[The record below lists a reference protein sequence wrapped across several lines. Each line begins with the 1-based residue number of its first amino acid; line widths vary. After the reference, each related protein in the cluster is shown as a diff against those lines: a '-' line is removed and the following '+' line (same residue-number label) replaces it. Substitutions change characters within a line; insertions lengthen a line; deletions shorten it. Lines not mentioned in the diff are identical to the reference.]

1 MNAVVRSAVADR
13 VLTLTIDREERR
25 NALSAEVLDGLLH
38 GVRVRAA
45 EDDVRV
51 VVVTGAGEKA
61 FCAGADLG
69 AYDPEATPLDLHER
83 RGGLRELVLAL
94 RECPRPVVAR
104 VQGLA
109 LAGGLGLALAC
120 DLVVASDAAAFGTPE
135 VDVGLWPFMIGALVA
150 RHVSPKRAL
159 DLMLTARRI
168 DAATAL
174 DWGLVSR
181 VVPAASLD
189 AAVAEVTASLAAKS
203 PLVLRMGKAAWYG
216 TEDLALA
223 PALEALQAQLSLLT
237 QSKDAVEG
245 IMAFHQKRPP
255 EWTGR

>member
-1 MNAVVRSAVADR
+1 MTVRSSLDGG

-25 NALSAEVLDGLLH
+25 NALSPEVLQGLLA
-38 GVRVRAA
+38 GVRDPGA
-45 EDDVRV
+45 RV

-69 AYDPEATPLDLHER
+69 TFDADVTQLELHEG
-83 RGGLRELVLAL
+83 RGLLRELVLAM
-94 RECPRPVVAR
+94 RACPAPVVAR
-104 VQGLA
+104 VNGLA
-109 LAGGLGLALAC
+109 LAGGLGLMLAC
-120 DLVVASDAAAFGTPE
+120 DLVVAADTAAFGTPE

-150 RHVSPKRAL
+150 RHVSAKRAL
-159 DLMLTARRI
+159 DLMLTGRRI

-174 DWGLVSR
+174 EWGLVSR

-189 AAVAEVTASLAAKS
+189 EAVAEVTATLAAKS
-203 PLVLRMGKAAWYG
+203 PLVLRMGKAAYYG
-216 TEDLALA
+216 TEDVALA
-223 PALEALQAQLSLLT
+223 PALEHLQAQLSLLT

-245 IMAFHQKRPP
+245 ITAFFQKRPP

>member
-1 MNAVVRSAVADR
+1 VSDVVASVADR
-13 VLTLTIDREERR
+13 VLTLTISREERR
-25 NALSAEVLDGLLH
+25 NALSPAVLTGLLDG
-38 GVRVRAA
+38 VRERAV

-69 AYDPEATPLDLHER
+69 SFDADATQLELHEG
-83 RGGLRELVLAL
+83 RGGLRTLVLAL
-94 RECPRPVVAR
+94 RDCPRPVVAR
-104 VQGLA
+104 VQGLC

-159 DLMLTARRI
+159 DLLLSGRRI
-168 DAATAL
+168 TAAEAY

-189 AAVAEVTASLAAKS
+189 DAVAEVCTGPAGKS
-203 PLVLRMGKAAWYG
+203 PLVLRLGKAAWYG

-223 PALEALQAQLSLLT
+223 PALAHLQAQLSLLS
-237 QSKDAVEG
+237 QSNDAREG
-245 IMAFHQKRPP
+245 VTAFLQKRPP
-255 EWTGR
+255 DWTGR

>member
-1 MNAVVRSAVADR
+1 VTAVVRSVVADR

-25 NALSAEVLDGLLH
+25 NALSAEVLDALLV
-38 GVRVRAA
+38 GVRERAA
-45 EDDVRV
+45 ADDVSV

-83 RGGLRELVLAL
+83 RGGLRDLVLAI
-94 RECPRPVVAR
+94 RACPRPVVAR

-120 DLVVASDAAAFGTPE
+120 DLVVASETAAFGTPE

-159 DLMLTARRI
+159 DLMLTGRRI

-181 VVPAASLD
+181 VVPAGSLD
-189 AAVAEVTASLAAKS
+189 EAVAEVAAGLAGKS

-223 PALEALQAQLSLLT
+223 PALAALQAQLSLLT

-245 IMAFHQKRPP
+245 VTAFHQKRPP
-255 EWTGR
+255 QWTGR